1 MNQPSNAPPGEKEA
15 EAITRLANASPLPC
29 KNNDE
34 RISWREQ
41 VQQWLPRLL
50 GISPL
55 LIMAWGIFSQGTP
68 GMGLWMCILLIA
80 LCAALLAFYILI
92 HKLTL
97 NMYRGEGKKSRWL
110 KSLMQPASPQ
120 ANWLERFCKQAI
132 GLLTSSPFPIEAI
145 PLIYDYRLD
154 QPDSKATAR
163 LNLIE
168 DLKTMNLAI
177 PVEAT
182 LKEEFMRNKKL
193 WISSINNVPIANEL
207 VANEPKE
214 SKGAIQTIGVDG
226 GVVEI
231 HTNVPISA
239 IYFRPDQHH
248 LESSL
253 PEHEDNENHG
263 KVIEIPYSIGL
274 KINEE
279 GSNNRGAPEPTIQTD
294 SAVIQI
300 RVDSNT
306 NSSAQNQTKKSL
318 KGSINHTQQWIFKKT
333 TVLMGRLSWL
343 VNYVLK
349 LRVQFLIFL
358 LTFALFQGAGQVK
371 DILLSMVLDQKPIH
385 FWMACLTGVV
395 LSVMLW
401 HTSRQLTRLFPV
413 IERRRQNRSSLS
425 LQRQGIFSNEVE
437 LFLFWT
443 AWISLALFT
452 APIARE
458 AFEGQWVSFL
468 IQPYILFALGA
479 LLIASWRMFD
489 QPISTWTRPFQ
500 INFWLLVVLG
510 ALAPFLF
517 GQLFTSAS
525 AIPNFMGS
533 VALLFWALSLFLIL
547 GTTLYQFSII
557 TSFPLL
563 SLLIIAIYFINMNR
577 VNDNHMVRLLSTGKP
592 SPGQAIKNEEPNLS
606 LTSLEGALATWLTQ
620 RRSEIEKFE
629 KDSGQKYPIY
639 VVSAQGGGIFAAYHS
654 AKSLAVLS
662 DQIPNFSDHLFAIS
676 GVSGGSIG
684 STVYA
689 NALRTQGRSTCG
701 ATKNLGDR
709 IDEYFDNN
717 SDRMAT
723 ILSSLL
729 FGDVTQ
735 RFFPLPVSAWDRSL
749 GLELAFENGRVSAN
763 GNPIKLNAPF
773 YETQDPRFN
782 EIYTRPAAKTEC
794 EWRQAAPYLVLNTT
808 EVSNGRRLI
817 LSAFRIPEA
826 LDSSTLPT
834 GAVPPQKPRLTDADF
849 FEPWLHRP
857 KQGERRDMRFST
869 AAGLSARFPVVSPYG
884 FFPEAF
890 SRRFIDGGLYDNS
903 GAITA
908 HEIIETIRQIQD
920 RYANSNASANANAKL
935 QPDDSATPTN
945 RLPAELATLSSV
957 RDLLGKI
964 VVYPIAIVD
973 DKAVNLNSSYA
984 ALENQAKRQGFTWF
998 GWTAI
1003 DAVLST
1009 REARIQK
1016 AVDLLSRFD
1025 GKSPPRRVLL
1035 RKDFYLAGKAI
1046 PPFSV
1051 PLGWKLS
1058 CQARAF
1064 INDQIQPPLTL
1075 PPSSLPNKVPMQVP
1089 MNADGSPYSRL
1100 PCEKEGGAAQAI
1112 QRVPVDNANTPV
1124 GASSSR
1130 PFWWLIQQLKRDL
1143 DPGPSL
1149 TRGAKGRP
1157 G

>member
-1 MNQPSNAPPGEKEA
+1 MNQTSPPDSLVCVNHTEP
-15 EAITRLANASPLPC
+15 T
-29 KNNDE
+29 D
-34 RISWREQ
+34 WREQ
-41 VQQWLPRLL
+41 VRQWLPRLL

-55 LIMAWGIFSQGTP
+55 VIMACGILSQGTP
-68 GMGLWMCILLIA
+68 GMGLWMVLVLLA
-80 LCAALLAFYILI
+80 LCTALIIFYILI
-92 HKLTL
+92 HHLSQSK
-97 NMYRGEGKKSRWL
+97 YSPEGRSQWVE
-110 KSLMQPASPQ
+110 SLMEPASPQ
-120 ANWLERFCKQAI
+120 ANWLERFCKQTIA
-132 GLLTSSPFPIEAI
+132 LLTSSPFPIEAI
-145 PLIYDYRLD
+145 PLIYQYP
-154 QPDSKATAR
+154 PDPQGGEARR

-168 DLKTMNLAI
+168 DLVKMNLAI
-177 PVEAT
+177 PTKED
-182 LKEEFMRNKKL
+182 LKEAFMHNKRL
-193 WISSINNVPIANEL
+193 EIGTINNIPIAGTSDNL
-207 VANEPKE
+207 
-214 SKGAIQTIGVDG
+214 SIGVDG
-226 GVVEI
+226 GTVHI
-231 HTNVPISA
+231 YADTLPITE
-239 IYFRPDQHH
+239 IYFSPNQQQSRAQPGK
-248 LESSL
+248 
-253 PEHEDNENHG
+253 NERD
-263 KVIEIPYSIGL
+263 KVIEIPYSINL
-274 KINEE
+274 TTDESIL
-279 GSNNRGAPEPTIQTD
+279 QTD
-294 SAVIQI
+294 SAVIRI
-300 RVDSNT
+300 RVNSNADS
-306 NSSAQNQTKKSL
+306 SIQNQPERSL
-318 KGSINHTQQWIFKKT
+318 KGTINYYQQWIFKKT
-333 TVLMGRLSWL
+333 TLLMGNLSWL

-385 FWMACLTGVV
+385 FWMACLTGLV
-395 LSVMLW
+395 LAVMLW

-452 APIARE
+452 APIATE
-458 AFEGQWVSFL
+458 AFEGRWISVL
-468 IQPYILFALGA
+468 IKPYILFALGA
-479 LLIASWRMFD
+479 LLIASWRIFD

-500 INFWLLVVLG
+500 IDFWLLVVLG
-510 ALAPFLF
+510 ALAPLLF
-517 GQLFTSAS
+517 GRMFASAS
-525 AIPNFMGS
+525 VVPNFMGS

-563 SLLIIAIYFINMNR
+563 SLLIITFYFVNMNR
-577 VNDNHMVRLLSTGKP
+577 VNDNHMVRLFSTGEP
-592 SPGQAIKNEEPNLS
+592 WPGQATKDDEANHS
-606 LTSLEGALATWLTQ
+606 LASLEDALATWLSQ
-620 RRSEIEKFE
+620 RRDEIITFTESGGKEK
-629 KDSGQKYPIY
+629 KYPVY

-689 NALRTQGRSTCG
+689 NALRTQGSRSTCG
-701 ATKNLGDR
+701 ATKTLSDR
-709 IDEYFDNN
+709 IDDYFDNN

-735 RFFPLPVSAWDRSL
+735 RFFPLPVPVWDRSL
-749 GLELAFENGRVSAN
+749 GLELAFENGRASGN

-773 YETQDPRFN
+773 YETQDPRLHDN
-782 EIYTRPAAKTEC
+782 YTRPATKTDC

-808 EVSNGRRLI
+808 EVSNGRRHI
-817 LSAFRIPEA
+817 LSPFRIPVA
-826 LDSSTLPT
+826 LGSSTLPA
-834 GAVPPQKPRLTDADF
+834 GAVPPIPRLTDADF

-857 KQGERRDMRFST
+857 RQGERRDMRFST
-869 AAGLSARFPVVSPYG
+869 AAGLSARFPIVSPYG

-908 HEIIETIRQIQD
+908 YEIIETINRIKVK
-920 RYANSNASANANAKL
+920 YAKLNAANAAV
-935 QPDDSATPTN
+935 PAN
-945 RLPAELATLSSV
+945 RLPAEMATLSNV
-957 RDLLGKI
+957 RDLLDRI

-973 DKAVNLNSSYA
+973 DKAVNLNSNYA
-984 ALENQAKRQGFTWF
+984 ALENQAKRKSFTWF

-1025 GKSPPRRVLL
+1025 GQTVDGQTADQPAPPRRVLL
-1035 RKDFYLAGKAI
+1035 RKDFYLGGRAI

-1064 INDQIQPPLTL
+1064 INDQIQPL
-1075 PPSSLPNKVPMQVP
+1075 PQSAAPNKVPL
-1089 MNADGSPYSRL
+1089 NADGSLYSRL
-1100 PCEKEGGAAQAI
+1100 PCEKEGGAAQAL
-1112 QRVPVDNANTPV
+1112 QRVPVDTAITPV
-1124 GASSSR
+1124 GGSSSR

-1143 DPGPSL
+1143 DPGPAL